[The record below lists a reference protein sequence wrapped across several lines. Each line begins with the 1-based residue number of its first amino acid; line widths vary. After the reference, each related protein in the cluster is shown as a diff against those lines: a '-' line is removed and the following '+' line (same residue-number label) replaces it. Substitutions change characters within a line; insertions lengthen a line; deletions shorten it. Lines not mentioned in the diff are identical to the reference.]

1 VRFPNEAAARETVK
15 RCILVKDVF
24 ELWGEGTN
32 YEELHED
39 VPRRSQH
46 IWKNF
51 NNVSWKFVIHCFSGT
66 CSLERRDKI
75 MRSFQYMGIKGP
87 IRLKNPEQE
96 FHVMEEYI
104 DDIEIKVRGIS
115 RPEEPRKIYLG
126 RMIGKSCRDDMIKY
140 DLKKRRYISTT
151 SMDAELSL
159 VTANMALAAPGKL
172 FFDPFVG
179 TGSFTVC
186 ASHFGAMTLGAD
198 IDGRSFRGKDS
209 TKLGVL
215 ENYIQ
220 YGTKSRFVDVLTS
233 DLTNTPFRRAGFLD
247 GIVCDPP
254 YGVREGLR
262 VLGERKGKPAVN
274 VIIDG
279 VPAYL
284 YVF

>member
-1 VRFPNEAAARETVK
+1 LT
-15 RCILVKDVF
+15 KDVF
-24 ELWGEGTN
+24 ELWGEGTD
-32 YEELHED
+32 YEKLHD
-39 VPRRSQH
+39 DNRRRSQQF
-46 IWKNF
+46 WRNYDTL
-51 NNVSWKFVIHCFSGT
+51 SWRFFIHSFSGT
-66 CSLERRDKI
+66 RTVEKRNEI
-75 MRSFQYMGIKGP
+75 MGSFRYMDFKGP
-87 IRLKNPEQE
+87 IRMKNPDQE

-104 DDIEIKVRGIS
+104 DDVEQTKLGVSQI
-115 RPEEPRKIYLG
+115 EEPRRVFLG
-126 RMIGKSCRDDMIKY
+126 RKLGNSCREDMLKY

-186 ASHFGAMTLGAD
+186 AAHFGALTLGSD

-209 TKLGVL
+209 TKLGVY
-215 ENYIQ
+215 ENFIQ
-220 YGTKSRFVDVLTS
+220 YGTKSKFIDTLTS
-233 DLTNTPFRRAGFLD
+233 DLVNTPFRRAGFLD

-262 VLGERKGKPAVN
+262 VLGARKGKPAVN

-284 YVF
+284 YVFFPKYPAGL